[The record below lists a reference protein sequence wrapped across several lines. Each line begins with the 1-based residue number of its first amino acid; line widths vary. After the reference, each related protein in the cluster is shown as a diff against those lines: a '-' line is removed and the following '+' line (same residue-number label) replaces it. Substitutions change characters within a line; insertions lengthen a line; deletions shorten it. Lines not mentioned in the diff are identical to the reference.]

1 MGTVTEAGPRA
12 FRMALEG
19 PVGGRVAGVFRD
31 ALALESESGE
41 ILWLDRRRGA
51 LSRRGIFL
59 RGALPSVAAGSR
71 WRWEDGWLLAA
82 DARACREAAVDGTP
96 RRAAVVDGALVLA
109 VRRRV
114 SARPRETL
122 AAVARSRGH
131 ALAAAVGRGESGES
145 EAASL
150 LGLGP
155 GLTPS
160 GDDLLGGF
168 LLTRAW
174 LGHADARLRLLV
186 RREATRATHPISAAK
201 LLDAEAG
208 DATVAETRFLD
219 GLFSGSMPRVLAA
232 TARLLRFGA
241 TSGADFALGAL
252 DALALEP
259 AESAA

>member
-1 MGTVTEAGPRA
+1 
-12 FRMALEG
+12 MAVRG
-19 PVGGRVAGVFRD
+19 PVAGRVVGVFRE

-41 ILWLDRRRGA
+41 ILWLDRRPGA
-51 LSRRGIFL
+51 LSGRGILL
-59 RGALPSVAAGSR
+59 RGALPSVAAGAR
-71 WRWEDGWLLAA
+71 WRWEGGRLLTA
-82 DARACREAAVDGTP
+82 DARACREAVRSGARRGGVAVDL
-96 RRAAVVDGALVLA
+96 AVALA

-114 SARPRETL
+114 SARPPETL
-122 AAVARSRGH
+122 SALARSRGL
-131 ALAAAVGRGESGES
+131 ALAAAVGRGENGES

-168 LLTRAW
+168 LLTRER
-174 LGHADARLRLLV
+174 LGHDDPRLRLVV
-186 RREATRATHPISAAK
+186 RREAARATHPISAAK

-219 GLFSGSMPRVLAA
+219 ALLSGSTPRALRA

-252 DALALEP
+252 GALDLER
-259 AESAA
+259 AA